1 MKRADLWYDESGAE
15 WWSHVHLFF
24 QAVQETLAG
33 LASMTRLL
41 AKEAPFCSQCFPPT
55 CLSFHLPSL
64 SHSHSLS
71 LSLSKRV
78 TIIFFFFFF
87 KHRLFFVQ
95 LLVFLFFIFYFFGL
109 NENRKTC
116 ERLWILIVYVCQV
129 YIKRNYLLSSFHFFC
144 PLFHF
149 EMSQNIILF
158 LKIKIINLLIFLLYP
173 Y

>member
-33 LASMTRLL
+33 LASMTHLL

-55 CLSFHLPSL
+55 CLCFHLPSL

-71 LSLSKRV
+71 LSLKKSHYK
-78 TIIFFFFFF
+78 FFFFFF
-87 KHRLFFVQ
+87 KNTLFFVQ

-129 YIKRNYLLSSFHFFC
+129 YISIKRKYLLIYYFLFWTFVNKLNVLSLLTSFLNC
-144 PLFHF
+144 RGLF
-149 EMSQNIILF
+149 
-158 LKIKIINLLIFLLYP
+158 
-173 Y
+173 